1 MPKNQKKESLHAAP
15 DAEGVPN
22 KEANKRP
29 DKYNANEFTSAA
41 DRKTPYMPDSDLIEK
56 GNIKE

>member
-1 MPKNQKKESLHAAP
+1 MPSKQKKESLHAAP

-22 KEANKRP
+22 KEANKHP
-29 DKYNANEFTSAA
+29 SKYEANEFTTAA
-41 DRKTPYMPDSDLIEK
+41 DRKTPYIPDSDLIEK